1 MYSGSHKSDN
11 APFEVTLLYHYIKSG
26 IFLKN
31 EIILFCHI
39 NANFPFCKY
48 LCISSMYSRVPA
60 TLPLCHSETLFK
72 CFCWTAMKCDNFLE
86 SFPYVWFV
94 LHFLPPV
101 IKTLSHFSKSYT
113 FTCLSF
119 KQTAIFWFV
128 WSFETFLVWANE

>member
-1 MYSGSHKSDN
+1 MYSGSRKSDN

-39 NANFPFCKY
+39 NAIFPFCKY
-48 LCISSMYSRVPA
+48 LCICSMYSRVPA
-60 TLPLCHSETLFK
+60 TLPLWDPFQ
-72 CFCWTAMKCDNFLE
+72 MFLLKGRE
-86 SFPYVWFV
+86 NGNEVRQFFGILSLCLIFSTF
-94 LHFLPPV
+94 FTRD
-101 IKTLSHFSKSYT
+101 KTLSHFSKSYT